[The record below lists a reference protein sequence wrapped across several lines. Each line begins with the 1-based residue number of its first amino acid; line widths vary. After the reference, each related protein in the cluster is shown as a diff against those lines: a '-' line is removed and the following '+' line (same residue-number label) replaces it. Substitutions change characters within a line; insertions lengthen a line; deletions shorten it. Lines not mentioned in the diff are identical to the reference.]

1 MAEGSQWRQGGSG
14 NWKLK
19 VVAGGE
25 VGGGLGSAESAGEWT
40 REGTSSPYAVLKGT
54 TRLGRTTSR
63 SSGAHRS
70 SGGITSSCLRPP
82 GHNNLVA
89 GSAVHSKRTQVGA
102 HWRGRGLGS
111 LVQPRRA
118 SPELQGTKPDKDGLS
133 FLARMVSLRILEAHS
148 RRLGY

>member
-1 MAEGSQWRQGGSG
+1 MAEGSQLRLGGSG

-19 VVAGGE
+19 VVVGGE
-25 VGGGLGSAESAGEWT
+25 GGSGFGSAVSAGERT

-82 GHNNLVA
+82 GHNNLMA
-89 GSAVHSKRTQVGA
+89 GSSVHSKGTQVGA
-102 HWRGRGLGS
+102 HWRGRSLGS
-111 LVQPRRA
+111 LVQPRGA
-118 SPELQGTKPDKDGLS
+118 SPEL
-133 FLARMVSLRILEAHS
+133 
-148 RRLGY
+148 